1 MRIREATRADA
12 HAIAA
17 LHADSWRKT
26 YRGAY
31 SDEYLDNLVFEDR
44 QRVWQERLS
53 APLPNQYVVVAEQNG
68 EIASFACAYGERDA
82 QLGTLLDNLH
92 VRSNYHGSGIGRRL
106 LIEIAEWSSRKYG
119 KLGLWLGVL
128 EQNQNA
134 QRFYQKLG
142 AIDVGGRVV
151 NPPGGGSTL
160 ARNYAWTADQ
170 VAELA

>member
-1 MRIREATRADA
+1 MRIREATQADA
-12 HAIAA
+12 PAIAA
-17 LHADSWRKT
+17 LHADSWRNA

-44 QRVWQERLS
+44 RRVWQERLS
-53 APLPNQYVVVAEQNG
+53 ARPPNQYVVVAEHNG
-68 EIASFACAYGERDA
+68 GIVGFACAYGERDE

-92 VRSNYHGSGIGRRL
+92 VHRKHHGSGIGRRL
-106 LIEIAEWSSRKYG
+106 LIEVAKWSSRNYG

-128 EQNQNA
+128 EQNEKA
-134 QRFYQKLG
+134 QRFYQKHG
-142 AIDVGGRVV
+142 AADIGGRVV
-151 NPPGGGSTL
+151 NPPGGGSTR